1 MARKSIAELAAQ
13 ATADF
18 PDNVTGLITPA
29 KLRQF
34 CLDFLAAI
42 APAYGYL
49 TVLGPVSQTIGTAWV
64 LLGVFDTAYD
74 SDPSQTTSNATSD
87 TITRAERGASQFE
100 FNIDFACANN
110 VSVDFALYK
119 DGAIT
124 PWRAS
129 GVGRGAT
136 NPVSVSLTAVDYAD
150 PAASYQIW
158 TKAET
163 AGTAVEFT
171 NGAFLLSV
179 EPVKSF
185 T

>member
-1 MARKSIAELAAQ
+1 MARKSINELIAQ
-13 ATADF
+13 VAADF

-34 CLDFLAAI
+34 FNDFLATMS
-42 APAYGYL
+42 PAYGYL
-49 TVLGPVSQTIGTAWV
+49 SLVGPVSQTVGTAWV
-64 LLGVFDTAYD
+64 LLGVFDTAFD
-74 SDPSQTTSNATSD
+74 SDSSQTTASATTD
-87 TITRAERGASQFE
+87 TISRAERGTSNFE

-119 DGAIT
+119 DGAPT
-124 PWRAS
+124 PWRIT
-129 GVGRGAT
+129 GVGRGNG
-136 NPVSVSLTAVDYAD
+136 NPVSVAMSAIDYAD

-158 TKAET
+158 VKAES
-163 AGTAVEFT
+163 AGTAIEFT
-171 NGAFLLSV
+171 DGAFLLSV